1 MTVHPGLAIVRG
13 KRRFY
18 IGIALAIAITVFA
31 GFAPTYYLRAYYQST
46 PLDGVRHL
54 HGVVFTAWVLLFLVQ
69 ATLVSAGRVSL
80 HRRLGVGG
88 AVLAALLVVVGTTMG
103 IVTAAEGRAPL
114 GVPPLS
120 FLAVPFFDMVV
131 FTGLAATGLW
141 HRRRAD
147 IHKRLMTL
155 TTIALLGAP
164 IARLPFGAP
173 VVGLLGV
180 FAIADLFIV
189 ACIVYDLVT
198 LRRVHP
204 ATLWGGL
211 AIVISQ
217 PLRLAISGTAL
228 WLGFARWVTTLL
240 PPPA

>member
-1 MTVHPGLAIVRG
+1 MTVYPGLAVAPG

-18 IGIALAIAITVFA
+18 VGIALAIVITVFA

-46 PLDGVRHL
+46 PLGGLRHL

-69 ATLVSAGRVSL
+69 STLISARRVAL

-88 AVLAALLVVVGTTMG
+88 AVLAALVVAVGTTTA
-103 IVTAAEGRAPL
+103 IVQASEGRSPL

-120 FLAVPFFDMVV
+120 FLAVPLFDMVV
-131 FTGLAATGLW
+131 FAGLVATGIW

-147 IHKRLMTL
+147 THKRLLTL
-155 TTIALLGAP
+155 ATISLLAAP
-164 IARLPFGAP
+164 IARLPFGAAM
-173 VVGLLGV
+173 VGLPGV
-180 FAIADLFIV
+180 FALADLFIV
-189 ACIVYDLVT
+189 TCIVYDLAT

-217 PLRLAISGTAL
+217 PLRLAISGTAV
-228 WLGFARWVTTLL
+228 WLGFARLVT
-240 PPPA
+240 